1 MIHRV
6 RTLPVPVYSA
16 FSALA
21 LNCLQYAPAI
31 GHWSSNAMKT
41 RAIAVAQDRVEPG
54 FGPVSRASRSAT
66 VAVLLALVFGLTSLA
81 GTAVSLA
88 F

>member
-1 MIHRV
+1 
-6 RTLPVPVYSA
+6 
-16 FSALA
+16 
-21 LNCLQYAPAI
+21 
-31 GHWSSNAMKT
+31 MKT

-54 FGPVSRASRSAT
+54 FCRVSRASRSAT
-66 VAVLLALVFGLTSLA
+66 IAVLLALVFGLTSLA